1 MNKPNQNSEIPMG
14 LRDKL
19 EESERAFNQTLN
31 RLGLDRRQ
39 LGGMA
44 GRMRNSL
51 GAAHK
56 KSSIHK
62 QPRPSGQNTRRG
74 YHV

>member
-1 MNKPNQNSEIPMG
+1 MNNPNQNSEIPMG
-14 LRDKL
+14 LRNML

-31 RLGLDRRQ
+31 RLGLGRQ
-39 LGGMA
+39 ELGQVA

-51 GAAHK
+51 GAAHHPSPIQK
-56 KSSIHK
+56 QAKS
-62 QPRPSGQNTRRG
+62 SGQNTRRG